1 MVVINPDRIVSIT
14 AAKPTLNAL
23 VGDAREGLITHIV
36 THGQVA
42 AHLVPAST
50 PIVDDPIAMQYMVSA
65 VIARDTT
72 PEVCA
77 RRFTLD
83 GRFTIDDDSGVVRV
97 LGWAWRTD
105 PSTLFLP
112 ILSEYIAALSTAA
125 GRTLTLADIQSGL
138 AQGLAH
144 GVLSRSEIVA
154 ALAHAEEHSRATTA

>member
-1 MVVINPDRIVSIT
+1 MVAINSDRMVSVT
-14 AAKPTLNAL
+14 AAKPKLNAL
-23 VGDAREGLITHIV
+23 VGDAHEGFITHIV

-50 PIVDDPIAMQYMVSA
+50 PIIDDPIAMQYMVSA

-77 RRFTLD
+77 RRFTSD
-83 GRFTIDDDSGVVRV
+83 GRFTIDGSSGVVRV

-105 PSTLFLP
+105 PSTLFMP
-112 ILSEYIAALSTAA
+112 ILSEYIAALSTTA
-125 GRTLTLADIQSGL
+125 GRALTLADIQSGM
-138 AQGLAH
+138 AQGLAA

-154 ALAHAEEHSRATTA
+154 ALAYAGEHWHA